1 MNSYH
6 VAVFPLS
13 KRPQMTSRFD
23 RNKKVV
29 HEGQQCV
36 SQMFLTHFD
45 VFHDIL
51 LNRPLAAKTLLFY
64 MIKKDNKKNEKKLLM
79 VQSSNGY
86 INPINQS
93 ACIIFF
99 HKCL

>member
-1 MNSYH
+1 
-6 VAVFPLS
+6 
-13 KRPQMTSRFD
+13 MTSRFD

-51 LNRPLAAKTLLFY
+51 LNRPLAAKTLAFLY
-64 MIKKDNKKNEKKLLM
+64 DKKRQKKKLLM
-79 VQSSNGY
+79 VQSSNGC

>member
-13 KRPQMTSRFD
+13 KRSQMTSRFD

-36 SQMFLTHFD
+36 SQMFLTYFD
-45 VFHDIL
+45 VFHDTL

>member
-1 MNSYH
+1 
-6 VAVFPLS
+6 
-13 KRPQMTSRFD
+13 MTSRFD
-23 RNKKVV
+23 RNKKVA

-51 LNRPLAAKTLLFY
+51 LNRPLAAKTLAFLY
-64 MIKKDNKKNEKKLLM
+64 DKKRQKKKLLM
-79 VQSSNGY
+79 VQSSNGC

>member
-1 MNSYH
+1 
-6 VAVFPLS
+6 
-13 KRPQMTSRFD
+13 MTSRFD

-51 LNRPLAAKTLLFY
+51 LNRPLAAKTLAFLY
-64 MIKKDNKKNEKKLLM
+64 DKKRQQKKLLM
-79 VQSSNGY
+79 VQSSNGC

-99 HKCL
+99 LKCL

>member
-1 MNSYH
+1 
-6 VAVFPLS
+6 
-13 KRPQMTSRFD
+13 MTSRFD

-64 MIKKDNKKNEKKLLM
+64 MIKKDKKKLLM
-79 VQSSNGY
+79 VWSSNGC

-99 HKCL
+99 INVCK

>member
-13 KRPQMTSRFD
+13 KRSQMTSRFD

-51 LNRPLAAKTLLFY
+51 LNRPLAAKTLAFLY
-64 MIKKDNKKNEKKLLM
+64 DKKRQKKKLLM
-79 VQSSNGY
+79 VQSSNGC

-99 HKCL
+99 LKCL

>member
-1 MNSYH
+1 
-6 VAVFPLS
+6 
-13 KRPQMTSRFD
+13 MTSRFD

-51 LNRPLAAKTLLFY
+51 LNRPLAAKTLAFLY
-64 MIKKDNKKNEKKLLM
+64 DKKRQKKKLLM
-79 VQSSNGY
+79 VQSSNGC

-99 HKCL
+99 LKCL